1 MLFAEEAAS
10 SGNNTITIGATLV
23 IAVMTLA
30 AGWRI
35 LNKAGLPGWGVL
47 IPFYNAYLLLKASG
61 KPGWWLVLLFV
72 PVINVVVLILVM
84 SGLSRSF
91 GKGLGFTI
99 GLLLLHPLFLMILG
113 FGSAQHV
120 APRRA

>member
-47 IPFYNAYLLLKASG
+47 IPFYNAYLLLNASG